1 MRRRILLLACVLVLA
16 SGLSPRRARAQEV
29 TVMAASSL
37 TDAMRELGQAWAAKG
52 HPAPRFVFAASSV
65 LARQI
70 EQGAPADIFAS
81 ADEPWAD
88 YLEQRNLLVPG
99 TRSSPLGNQ
108 LVLIAPARQ
117 PDDLPG
123 EIALVPSV
131 NLLPRLGPDGRIA
144 TGDPASVPVGKY
156 AEAALRSLGIWDALA
171 PRLARAD
178 NVRSALLLVERGEAP
193 LGIVYS
199 TDAAASE
206 GVRIVGTF
214 PEGTHPPITYPF
226 ALVRQ
231 GDQPEARALLAFLTG
246 LEAAP
251 VYRKLGFSIRQ

>member
-1 MRRRILLLACVLVLA
+1 MRRRFLLLACVLAFAPSLA
-16 SGLSPRRARAQEV
+16 QAQEV

-70 EQGAPADIFAS
+70 EQGAPAGIFAS

-99 TRSSPLGNQ
+99 TRTSPLGNQ

-123 EIALVPSV
+123 GIALTLGA
-131 NLLPRLGPDGRIA
+131 NLLARLGPDGRIA

-156 AEAALRSLGIWDALA
+156 AEAALKSLGIWDALA

-226 ALVRQ
+226 ALVQ

-246 LEAAP
+246 PEAAP

>member
-1 MRRRILLLACVLVLA
+1 MRRRGLLAACVLAFAPSLA
-16 SGLSPRRARAQEV
+16 SAQAQEV

-123 EIALVPSV
+123 EIALKPGV

-156 AEAALRSLGIWDALA
+156 AEAALKSLGIWDALA

-193 LGIVYS
+193 LGIVYA

-206 GVRIVGTF
+206 GVRVVGAF

-226 ALVRQ
+226 ALVKQ
-231 GDQPEARALLAFLTG
+231 GDRPEGRALLAFLTG
-246 LEAAP
+246 PEAAP
-251 VYRKLGFSIRQ
+251 TYRKLGFSIRQ